1 MYEKP
6 RGFRGLFRSLEE
18 KVHPIPLKE
27 RVDQALYRLA
37 TQKEKLEHMSSRLQQ
52 RDKEMFQRCIGA
64 QLSKDNAHAA
74 LYANECAE
82 IRKMAHITLSSE
94 LALER
99 VVLRLQTIEEFGD
112 VMAQIAPVIGVV
124 RETRGRIA
132 GVIPEVATEL
142 GEVNNMLSD
151 MSLETGEVQDQD
163 LDLTASSSEAK
174 KVLEESNII
183 ASQQIKERF
192 PELPLPEPRQTTN
205 ATVTQVTQARIP
217 VAIASGGEEEQV
229 EPLEDRVLGYIKS
242 HNGELNMNSASTD
255 LAVSPED
262 VRRSLQKL
270 RDDGKD
276 SKNIKFDQ
284 WVLTEK
290 PDISWD
296 DIADLEKPKRAIE
309 ESIVFPVR
317 RPDLFPLGWPRGIL
331 FFGPPGC
338 GKTLLAAAVASEI
351 KGVFFC
357 ADAASLMSKWLGESE
372 RNVSQLFVKARE
384 SSEKGQ
390 PAIVFIDEIDS
401 LMGFRC
407 EEVGGEVRVRNQ
419 FLKEM
424 DGILDKKRNYHV
436 YVIGATNKPW
446 VLDEPFIRRFQ
457 KRIYVPLPD
466 IKARMDMFQ
475 IYAHDLKL
483 DNNVDFAELARVTEG
498 YSGGDIRD
506 LFQSTQLKVVRN
518 FFTHGNVTDLA
529 SVPDPITMEDFQ
541 SIVTGRRPSVS
552 QTILKRYY
560 DWDESFK
567 AS

>member
-1 MYEKP
+1 LRTAVPGQFQSDLEG
-6 RGFRGLFRSLEE
+6 RLVSASEELESLAV
-18 KVHPIPLKE
+18 KYAKE
-27 RVDQALYRLA
+27 AIQ
-37 TQKEKLEHMSSRLQQ
+37 LEGKGSR
-52 RDKEMFQRCIGA
+52 
-64 QLSKDNAHAA
+64 
-74 LYANECAE
+74 
-82 IRKMAHITLSSE
+82 
-94 LALER
+94 
-99 VVLRLQTIEEFGD
+99 
-112 VMAQIAPVIGVV
+112 
-124 RETRGRIA
+124 RIA
-132 GVIPEVATEL
+132 ATKYQRAIEVLLKLCSLYPAAPQNKLYMEHAEAYRKRVQEL
-142 GEVNNMLSD
+142 QSD
-151 MSLETGEVQDQD
+151 
-163 LDLTASSSEAK
+163 SEPNSRP
-174 KVLEESNII
+174 VES
-183 ASQQIKERF
+183 A
-192 PELPLPEPRQTTN
+192 
-205 ATVTQVTQARIP
+205 
-217 VAIASGGEEEQV
+217 
-229 EPLEDRVLGYIKS
+229 
-242 HNGELNMNSASTD
+242 
-255 LAVSPED
+255 
-262 VRRSLQKL
+262 
-270 RDDGKD
+270 DGKD

-372 RNVSQLFVKARE
+372 RNVSQLFAKARE
-384 SSEKGQ
+384 NAEKGQ

-401 LMGFRC
+401 LMGVRG

-436 YVIGATNKPW
+436 YLIGATNKPW

-518 FFTHGNVTDLA
+518 FFTHGNVTDLS

>member
-1 MYEKP
+1 MRTAVPGQFQSDLEG
-6 RGFRGLFRSLEE
+6 RLVSASEELESLAV
-18 KVHPIPLKE
+18 KYAKE
-27 RVDQALYRLA
+27 AIQ
-37 TQKEKLEHMSSRLQQ
+37 LEGKGSR
-52 RDKEMFQRCIGA
+52 
-64 QLSKDNAHAA
+64 
-74 LYANECAE
+74 
-82 IRKMAHITLSSE
+82 
-94 LALER
+94 
-99 VVLRLQTIEEFGD
+99 
-112 VMAQIAPVIGVV
+112 
-124 RETRGRIA
+124 RIA
-132 GVIPEVATEL
+132 ATKYQRAIEVLLKLCSLYPAAPQNRLYMEHAEAYRKRVQEL
-142 GEVNNMLSD
+142 QSD
-151 MSLETGEVQDQD
+151 
-163 LDLTASSSEAK
+163 SEPNSRP
-174 KVLEESNII
+174 VES
-183 ASQQIKERF
+183 A
-192 PELPLPEPRQTTN
+192 
-205 ATVTQVTQARIP
+205 
-217 VAIASGGEEEQV
+217 
-229 EPLEDRVLGYIKS
+229 
-242 HNGELNMNSASTD
+242 
-255 LAVSPED
+255 
-262 VRRSLQKL
+262 
-270 RDDGKD
+270 DGKD

-372 RNVSQLFVKARE
+372 RNVSQLFAKARE
-384 SSEKGQ
+384 NAEKGQ

-401 LMGFRC
+401 LMGVRG

-436 YVIGATNKPW
+436 YLIGATNKPW

-518 FFTHGNVTDLA
+518 FFTHGNVTDLS

>member
-1 MYEKP
+1 MEGRP
-6 RGFRGLFRSLEE
+6 VSASEELESLAV
-18 KVHPIPLKE
+18 K
-27 RVDQALYRLA
+27 
-37 TQKEKLEHMSSRLQQ
+37 
-52 RDKEMFQRCIGA
+52 
-64 QLSKDNAHAA
+64 
-74 LYANECAE
+74 YANEA
-82 IRKMAHITLSSE
+82 ID
-94 LALER
+94 LEKK
-99 VVLRLQTIEEFGD
+99 GSK
-112 VMAQIAPVIGVV
+112 
-124 RETRGRIA
+124 RIA
-132 GVIPEVATEL
+132 ITKYQRAIEVLLKLTSLYPTALQNKLYMDHAEAYRKRVQEL
-142 GEVNNMLSD
+142 QSDSEPAHASEPGE
-151 MSLETGEVQDQD
+151 T
-163 LDLTASSSEAK
+163 
-174 KVLEESNII
+174 
-183 ASQQIKERF
+183 
-192 PELPLPEPRQTTN
+192 
-205 ATVTQVTQARIP
+205 
-217 VAIASGGEEEQV
+217 
-229 EPLEDRVLGYIKS
+229 
-242 HNGELNMNSASTD
+242 
-255 LAVSPED
+255 
-262 VRRSLQKL
+262 
-270 RDDGKD
+270 KD

-296 DIADLEKPKRAIE
+296 DIAGLERPKRAIE

-351 KGVFFC
+351 KGVFFN

-372 RNVSQLFVKARE
+372 RNVSQLFGKARE
-384 SSEKGQ
+384 NSEKGQ

-401 LMGFRC
+401 LMGVRG
-407 EEVGGEVRVRNQ
+407 EEVGGEIRVRNQ

-424 DGILDKKRNYHV
+424 DGILDKKKNYHV
-436 YVIGATNKPW
+436 YLIGATNKPW

-466 IKARMDMFQ
+466 VKNRMDMFQ

-483 DNNVDFAELARVTEG
+483 DNNVDFAALARMTEG

-518 FFTHGNVTDLA
+518 FFTHGNVTDLS

-541 SIVTGRRPSVS
+541 SIIVGRRPSVS
-552 QTILKRYY
+552 SSILKRYY

>member
-1 MYEKP
+1 MEGTLISASEELESLAVKYAKEAIELEKKGSK
-6 RGFRGLFRSLEE
+6 R
-18 KVHPIPLKE
+18 I
-27 RVDQALYRLA
+27 AA
-37 TQKEKLEHMSSRLQQ
+37 TKYQ
-52 RDKEMFQRCIGA
+52 R
-64 QLSKDNAHAA
+64 
-74 LYANECAE
+74 
-82 IRKMAHITLSSE
+82 
-94 LALER
+94 ALE
-99 VVLRLQTIEEFGD
+99 VLLKLCSLYPTAVQNKVYMEHAEAYRKRIQELQADTE
-112 VMAQIAPVIGVV
+112 PVQHP
-124 RETRGRIA
+124 A
-132 GVIPEVATEL
+132 DSTE
-142 GEVNNMLSD
+142 N
-151 MSLETGEVQDQD
+151 
-163 LDLTASSSEAK
+163 
-174 KVLEESNII
+174 
-183 ASQQIKERF
+183 R
-192 PELPLPEPRQTTN
+192 
-205 ATVTQVTQARIP
+205 
-217 VAIASGGEEEQV
+217 
-229 EPLEDRVLGYIKS
+229 
-242 HNGELNMNSASTD
+242 
-255 LAVSPED
+255 
-262 VRRSLQKL
+262 
-270 RDDGKD
+270 D

-372 RNVSQLFVKARE
+372 KNVSQLFLKARE
-384 SSEKGQ
+384 SSENGQ

-401 LMGFRC
+401 LMGVRG

-424 DGILDKKRNYHV
+424 DGILDKKKNYHV
-436 YVIGATNKPW
+436 YLIGATNKPW

-475 IYAHDLKL
+475 IYAQNLKF
-483 DNNVDFAELARVTEG
+483 DNNVDLAELARVTDG

-506 LFQSTQLKVVRN
+506 LFQATQLKIVRD
-518 FFTHGNVTDLA
+518 FFQHGRAMDPNAL
-529 SVPDPITMEDFQ
+529 PDPITMEDFQ
-541 SIVTGRRPSVS
+541 AILTGRRPSVS
-552 QTILKRYY
+552 QGIIKRYY